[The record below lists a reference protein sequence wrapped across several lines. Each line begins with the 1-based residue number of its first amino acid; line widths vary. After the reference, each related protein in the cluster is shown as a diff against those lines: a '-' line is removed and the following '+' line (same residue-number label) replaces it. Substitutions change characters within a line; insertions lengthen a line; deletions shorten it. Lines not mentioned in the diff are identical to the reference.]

1 MSIIKEVYAREVL
14 SASGVPT
21 LEVDLLLD
29 GFIARAAV
37 PSVREQEHAVVL
49 RDKKQRFQGMGVT
62 YAVELLQH
70 SAGKYLIGKDVRQQC
85 EIDQLLLS
93 LDGTKNRQSVGANA
107 LLGLSM
113 AVCRAGAYAKQVP
126 LYQHIADIYGKKIKM
141 PSLLIPMLSTRMMTR
156 DFMSMSRGS
165 VKEQVEAAHSVHKE
179 LGKIVRRDAVVKN
192 GIYQASVMHPQDAI
206 ELLLRAAKCAGS
218 KISIGMR
225 CVPEHEQDKYVLSG
239 TTLHASQVVEHYL
252 MLAKKYPLA
261 YIEDALGEQHK
272 NELHKLMSRVR
283 VSIGETALSHAWNVR
298 RFAREKA
305 ANNVTLRLHHQATIT
320 EIMEAARAAHKNRW
334 SVCVATSPHETADDF
349 LADFA
354 VGIGADYMKVGLFHA
369 ENVAKINQL
378 LRIGENI

>member
-29 GFIARAAV
+29 DFIARAAV
-37 PSVREQEHAVVL
+37 PSVKEQEHAVVL
-49 RDKKQRFQGMGVT
+49 RDKKTRFNGMGVT
-62 YAVELLQH
+62 HAAELLQH
-70 SAGKYLIGKDVRQQC
+70 YAGKYVIGKDVRQQC

-93 LDGTKNRQSVGANA
+93 IDGTKNRQSIGANA
-107 LLGLSM
+107 LLGLSL

-156 DFMSMSRGS
+156 DFMMISRGS
-165 VKEQVEAAHSVHKE
+165 IAEQIEAAHSVHKE
-179 LGKIVRRDAVVKN
+179 LGKIVNRDATVKN
-192 GIYQASVMHPQDAI
+192 GIYQVSVMHPHDAI
-206 ELLLRAAKCAGS
+206 ELLLGAAKRAGC
-218 KISIGMR
+218 KINIAMR
-225 CVPEHEQDKYVLSG
+225 CVPEHEQGTYMLSG
-239 TTLHASQVVEHYL
+239 KTLTASQVAEHYL

-272 NELHKLMSRVR
+272 KELHKLASRVR

-298 RFAREKA
+298 KFAREKA
-305 ANNVTLRLHHQATIT
+305 ANTVTVRLHHQATLT
-320 EIMEAARAAHKNRW
+320 EIMEAARAAHKNKW
-334 SVCVATSPHETADDF
+334 SVCAATSPHETADDF